1 MEKGPRPK
9 SINIISGPNFS
20 TSVTTAK
27 NPDAKPRGI
36 PIANKT
42 NILAKTI
49 RLRVPTSTIM
59 TAP

>member
-9 SINIISGPNFS
+9 SENIRSGPNFR

-27 NPDAKPRGI
+27 IADAKPRGI

-42 NILAKTI
+42 NIPAKTI